1 MAVWGFRNGGELRL
15 NLVTPLKTKMDSKN
29 DGFYW
34 DEHAAI
40 DARNPA
46 RFTTEL
52 LHNNRS
58 GTWDFNISY
67 LSNTTI
73 FPFHDNGRKSRSK
86 K

>member
-1 MAVWGFRNGGELRL
+1 MSNKEGEEFEVEVAHLIYLEGTVWLCGVSGNAGELRL

-46 RFTTEL
+46 QFTTEL
-52 LHNNRS
+52 L
-58 GTWDFNISY
+58 
-67 LSNTTI
+67 
-73 FPFHDNGRKSRSK
+73 PFLP
-86 K
+86 